1 MRTETAATL
10 LMPRAGDAGAG
21 PGTLT
26 VGRDPDNDLVL
37 DEPRVSGRHA
47 RVVREG
53 NRAVVEDLGSS
64 NGTAVGRPDH
74 RVERAAVAASDT
86 VYFGPVPV
94 PAVDLLRRLD
104 LDVED
109 ARSGTWIEA
118 RDVSFAAGSKTLID
132 GVSLT
137 VAPGELVG
145 VMGPSGSG
153 KTTLLNVLAGLTPP
167 ATGRVLF
174 DRLDLYRHHERFRRS
189 IGYVPQDDVM
199 HRELTVRR
207 ALRFAARLRRGAE
220 ADGAALERRIDGVL
234 DRLGLVGIDDVLIG
248 SPVRKGISGGQRK
261 RVNLAMELI
270 DDPQV
275 LFLDEPTSGLSSE
288 DTLQVI
294 RVLRELADRGKT
306 VLLTLHQPSPEAF
319 RLLDRLVLLGKE
331 PGSPEPGRLVYA
343 GSAWPGAVQHFAAGD
358 EPSADAVLRSLE
370 RRPVREWIERWQ
382 GSPERAAAERPPGE
396 RPASVPE
403 PTAGPGGVGQW
414 RTLVARMLAIKAS
427 DRWTTLIHL
436 LQAPVIACLV
446 VLVFGKASAV
456 TDAPTLGA
464 WRDSSRAV
472 GNSLFLTVVAA
483 LWFGCSNA
491 AREIVAE
498 WSVYRRERMVS
509 LAIPSYVGS
518 KLAVLGGLCAVQC
531 VVLLAI
537 VHPGCHLEA
546 GWVELFPPLLL
557 AALVGTALGL
567 AISAMAPTSEV
578 AIYLVPLALLPMVVL
593 GGIVQ
598 PAPEM
603 DEPAQVMAHLVP
615 SHWAFEGLLVAEASE
630 RPRSPLPAVS
640 SGVRPPERDPA
651 PPDPPA
657 DAAERHFPAGS
668 RSSPALVRTVLGGMA
683 ALLAIAMAAVL
694 VLRDVRP

>member
-1 MRTETAATL
+1 MTAGTAATL
-10 LMPRAGDAGAG
+10 ALDPSGEGAAPRRV
-21 PGTLT
+21 LS
-26 VGRDPDNDLVL
+26 VGRDRSNDLVL
-37 DEPRVSGRHA
+37 DDPRVSGRHA
-47 RVVREG
+47 RLVREG
-53 NRAVVEDLGSS
+53 NRAVLEDLGSS

-74 RVERAAVAASDT
+74 RVERAALAPSDT
-86 VYFGPVPV
+86 VYFGPVAV

-104 LDVED
+104 LEVED
-109 ARSGTWIEA
+109 ARGGTWIEA
-118 RDVSFAAGSKTLID
+118 RDVSFAAGRKTLID
-132 GVSLT
+132 GISLT

-145 VMGPSGSG
+145 MMGPSGAG

-167 ATGRVLF
+167 AGGRVLF
-174 DRLDLYRHHERFRRS
+174 DGLDLYRHHARFRRS

-199 HRELTVRR
+199 HRELTVRQ
-207 ALRFAARLRRGAE
+207 ALRFAARLRLPPGTGGE
-220 ADGAALERRIDGVL
+220 VLERRIDEVVE
-234 DRLGLVGIDDVLIG
+234 RLGLAGVDRVLIG
-248 SPVRKGISGGQRK
+248 SPVKKGISGGQRK

-294 RVLRELADRGKT
+294 RVLRGLADRGKT

-331 PGSPEPGRLVYA
+331 PVSPEPGRLVYA
-343 GSAWPGAVQHFAAGD
+343 GPAWPGAVRHFSAGD
-358 EPSADAVLRSLE
+358 EPSADAVLRALE
-370 RRPVREWIERWQ
+370 TRPVAEWIERWRR
-382 GSPERAAAERPPGE
+382 SPERAAAERPPGE
-396 RPASVPE
+396 RQAPVPGPAP
-403 PTAGPGGVGQW
+403 GPRALGQW

-446 VLVFGKASAV
+446 VLVFGEASAV
-456 TDAPTLGA
+456 SDAPSLA
-464 WRDSSRAV
+464 EWRDSSRAV

-509 LAIPSYVGS
+509 LTIPSYVAS
-518 KLAVLGGLCAVQC
+518 KLAVLGGLCALQC

-546 GWVELFPPLLL
+546 GWDELFPPLLL
-557 AALVGTALGL
+557 AGLVGTALGL

-603 DEPAQVMAHLVP
+603 DEPAQVLAHLIP
-615 SHWAFEGLLVAEASE
+615 SHWAFEGLLAEEAAA
-630 RPRSPLPAVS
+630 RPRSPLPTLPARVN
-640 SGVRPPERDPA
+640 PPEREPRA
-651 PPDPPA
+651 ETPP
-657 DAAERHFPAGS
+657 DAAERHFPRDS
-668 RSSPALVRTVLGGMA
+668 RSSAARVRGVLGGMA
-683 ALLAIAMAAVL
+683 SLLALAIAAVL